1 MSIVADATA
10 PAASLTDALIAVA
23 CLAVSVPLLVRLV
36 RRGPLSLPDR
46 LPPGGSAWPLVLA
59 LAWGLTVWVMVQAG
73 YLQWRM
79 PALRAATQ
87 PAITATQP
95 QTLPA
100 TVPVGELAKPKPPT
114 ERALDLANLPPPDVA
129 FLSTV
134 PHLAA
139 FVALLAFD
147 LMVYGGSMTGLGMSP
162 RQARTG
168 LAAGAMFSLVF
179 VPLVFGGAI
188 ATEFVY
194 QAIGY
199 EHPREHD
206 LLRVLGRSS
215 ESWVRLAL
223 AAGATVV
230 APLAEELLFRGH
242 AQTMLRSALARFA
255 GRASRVGRG
264 RGFPLDSL
272 GGAPAA
278 VPERSVSSEFP
289 AWVTWGAIVLASM
302 LFASVHDR
310 WTWPPIFLLS
320 LCLGWAY
327 ERTGN
332 LWTSIA
338 VHAAFN
344 AVSTLIFL
352 SGAGSN

>member
-23 CLAVSVPLLVRLV
+23 CLAVSVPLLARLV
-36 RRGPLSLPDR
+36 RRRPLSPPDR

-87 PAITATQP
+87 PATQSAVPASQP

-100 TVPVGELAKPKPPT
+100 TVPVGQLAKPKPPT
-114 ERALDLANLPPPDVA
+114 ERALDLANLPPPDVT

-139 FVALLAFD
+139 FVALLGFD
-147 LMVYGGSMTGLGMSP
+147 LMVYGGSLTGLGLSP
-162 RQARTG
+162 RQARQG

-242 AQTMLRSALARFA
+242 AQTIFRRVLLSLKRSGSGMIDTAA
-255 GRASRVGRG
+255 
-264 RGFPLDSL
+264 
-272 GGAPAA
+272 AP
-278 VPERSVSSEFP
+278 P
-289 AWVTWGAIVLASM
+289 AWATWGAIVLASM

-332 LWTSIA
+332 LWTPIA
-338 VHAAFN
+338 IHAAFN

-352 SGAGSN
+352 SGAASN